1 MSQLYDA
8 NGNPAFTDVLAQN
21 QPIIAAAGQVLAQL
35 RGQATAVVQI
45 TGTFVATLQFEGTV
59 DGVNFFAVNM
69 YPVAGGAATTSTTAV
84 GQWIGVVAGFY
95 QFRVR
100 CSAYTSGTATTS
112 VNVAQGTNE
121 QAVAVGSSQGIASAG
136 ILGVLVQG
144 AVTTAAPTYTTANM
158 NPLSLTTAGALRTD
172 WSSQGATAITSVPVA
187 AGTGTLTGNAPVVN
201 AAIFVGTA
209 AGVAAAAGVLK
220 VGITGNAG
228 AIFDSATA
236 ATVPANALYSGA
248 RAQNVNPTSVT
259 NGQMVGLAA
268 DLSGKLIITPLAY
281 RTLISHASATVAV
294 NTISTLLA
302 AGAAGVFRDIT
313 RIVVT
318 TLGAAANT
326 LTITDGTVSFVLDY
340 PNAAIAPSAP
350 FILNFDGAPL
360 RATTAAT
367 VWQVTQSLATQ
378 CRYLVQ
384 YVERIA

>member
-8 NGNPAFTDVLAQN
+8 NSNPAFTDVLAQN

-69 YPVAGGAATTSTTAV
+69 YPVVGGAAITSTTTV

-121 QAVAVGSSQGIASAG
+121 QAVAVGSSQGTASAG

-172 WSSQGATAITSVPVA
+172 INSILGVTA
-187 AGTGTLTGNAPVVN
+187 
-201 AAIFVGTA
+201 
-209 AGVAAAAGVLK
+209 VAAAAGVLK

-228 AIFDSATA
+228 AIFDGATA

-268 DLSGKLIITPLAY
+268 DLSGKLIVTPLAY
-281 RTLISHASATVAV
+281 RTLISHTSATIAVA
-294 NTISTLLA
+294 TISTLLA

-340 PNAAIAPSAP
+340 PNAAVAPGAP
-350 FILNFDGAPL
+350 LILNFDGAPL

-367 VWQVTQSLATQ
+367 AWQVTQSLATQ
-378 CRYLVQ
+378 CRYFVQ